1 MAHIDSRD
9 SVRLMPNPCVQPV
22 SQFPLQ
28 AYMSVAL
35 HHLFQWVD
43 KGIVA
48 PRAERILLDRDEYND
63 GSRMALDE
71 LGNPRGGIRNP
82 YVDMATV
89 KYVISPAAASPVVP
103 NASAYI
109 AAGGQ
114 QAATLMCR
122 LAAAEIALPQAKL
135 RELYRNPKNYVSM
148 VEKRVA
154 ELEKAGWSLPVYRD
168 VILADA
174 AKVKF

>member
-1 MAHIDSRD
+1 
-9 SVRLMPNPCVQPV
+9 
-22 SQFPLQ
+22 
-28 AYMSVAL
+28 
-35 HHLFQWVD
+35 
-43 KGIVA
+43 
-48 PRAERILLDRDEYND
+48 
-63 GSRMALDE
+63 
-71 LGNPRGGIRNP
+71 
-82 YVDMATV
+82 V